1 MKKIIIS
8 LIKGYQKVGFFNL
21 PIFKTLFLTDSS
33 CRYSPTC
40 SDYMIGSVER
50 FGVLMGVWL
59 GLKRIARCHPFSK
72 GGFDPVPKPKRTKA

>member
-1 MKKIIIS
+1 MKKVITS
-8 LIKGYQKVGFFNL
+8 LIKSYQKVGFFNL